1 MTNKLQEQYVEFV
14 RKIARM
20 RTEDMLPANEVQDD
34 EARLT
39 LEQLIDEADR
49 LDLLRIS
56 QL

>member
-49 LDLLRIS
+49 LDLLRTAS
-56 QL
+56 M

>member
-20 RTEDMLPANEVQDD
+20 RTEDMLPD
-34 EARLT
+34 EARWT
-39 LEQLIDEADR
+39 LDQLIDEADR